1 MADRLLMI
9 TWRDPVRG
17 SEARALEV
25 FNEALG
31 ILGRRQQEG
40 AIESFDVA
48 LMDPN
53 GLLDGFMAIRGTRAQ
68 IDALRA
74 DEEFRRN
81 TVDASPIRQ
90 HLDAIAARRDVRR
103 LLGGRFRDDKTHPV
117 AREWVRRWGP
127 DRLGA
132 EIPGC
137 SCHAGRCALCN

>member
-9 TWRDPVRG
+9 TWKEPVRG

-31 ILGRRQQEG
+31 ILGRRQQDG
-40 AIESFDVA
+40 AIDGFDVA

-53 GLLDGFMAIRGTRAQ
+53 DTLDGYIAIKGSREQ

-81 TVDASPIRQ
+81 TIEATLCVDGIAHIEGACDEGVAANMSLYEQ
-90 HLDAIAARRDVRR
+90 AISAVPQRA
-103 LLGGRFRDDKTHPV
+103 
-117 AREWVRRWGP
+117 
-127 DRLGA
+127 
-132 EIPGC
+132 
-137 SCHAGRCALCN
+137 

>member
-40 AIESFDVA
+40 AIDSFDVA

-53 GLLDGFMAIRGTRAQ
+53 GVLDGFMAIRGTRAQ
-68 IDALRA
+68 IDALRG

-81 TVDASPIRQ
+81 TVDASLCVDGIA
-90 HLDAIAARRDVRR
+90 HLEGSCNEGVAADMAMYEQAI
-103 LLGGRFRDDKTHPV
+103 
-117 AREWVRRWGP
+117 
-127 DRLGA
+127 GA
-132 EIPGC
+132 VPQR
-137 SCHAGRCALCN
+137 A